1 MNNLTNL
8 LSKLS
13 TIERIIIVISTLYLI
28 FFLLI
33 YDNNLDFKLLISTP
47 FLIFFSSFILVFLKK
62 RFVNILL
69 LVLIFIIYRDF
80 STLILVMK
88 LPFTSISHQ
97 INRFLLIN
105 SIVLNTIIVFMMIFK
120 NKLKDKSSIWFFLIL
135 IPLYLH
141 QLYIFTFFTL
151 LTLDSFEFVYMF
163 SRLIVGFNYL
173 FTAVTAYSILPI
185 IFILFIYNYNDKKN
199 NLLSKLFKHS

>member
-1 MNNLTNL
+1 MNNLKNL

-13 TIERIIIVISTLYLI
+13 IIERIIIIISTLYLI

-47 FLIFFSSFILVFLKK
+47 VLIFFLSLILIFIKNRYVYI
-62 RFVNILL
+62 VL
-69 LVLIFIIYRDF
+69 LVLIFIVYRDF
-80 STLILVMK
+80 NTLIQIMQF
-88 LPFTSISHQ
+88 PFNSISYQ
-97 INRFLLIN
+97 INLFLLIN
-105 SIVLNTIIVFMMIFK
+105 SIILNTIIVFMMIFK
-120 NKLKDKSSIWFFLIL
+120 NKFEGRSSIWFFLIL

-151 LTLDSFEFVYMF
+151 LTLNSFEFVYMF
-163 SRLIVGFNYL
+163 SRLIVGFRYL

-185 IFILFIYNYNDKKN
+185 IFILFIYNYNNKKTTY
-199 NLLSKLFKHS
+199 